1 MHTFLFLIP
10 REVLLFHSRFDMKQA
25 PSLIGFNDI
34 NKQASELKNTV
45 PCQKKC
51 DIYFRTGDQYQL
63 SAKQGNGPTALPEVR
78 SLQKDK

>member
-45 PCQKKC
+45 SCKKNATSTRGQE
-51 DIYFRTGDQYQL
+51 ISINYQL
-63 SAKQGNGPTALPEVR
+63 NKDMVQQP
-78 SLQKDK
+78 SLKLEAY